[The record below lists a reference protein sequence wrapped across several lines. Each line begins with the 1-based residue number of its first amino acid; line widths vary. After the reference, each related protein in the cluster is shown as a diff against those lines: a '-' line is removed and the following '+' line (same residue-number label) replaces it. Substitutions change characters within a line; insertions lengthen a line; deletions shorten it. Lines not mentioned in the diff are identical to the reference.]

1 MLTEEDI
8 KKMAEEF
15 AKSDKARETD
25 ITIFGNKDTIVQIV
39 TLLAYIRN
47 AINENKKCD
56 INVSVGKNINAGK
69 IDFIVNND
77 RVDDLIMKET
87 IEIN

>member
-1 MLTEEDI
+1 MATKPFSLLEKETE
-8 KKMAEEF
+8 
-15 AKSDKARETD
+15 DK
-25 ITIFGNKDTIVQIV
+25 
-39 TLLAYIRN
+39 IRN

-77 RVDDLIMKET
+77 RVDDLIAKET
-87 IEIN
+87 VEIN